1 MKEKLNTTED
11 RSRISISIYF
21 KFHKKGNKQTKKNE
35 GESIFKEIMAE
46 NVPEH

>member
-1 MKEKLNTTED
+1 MKEKLNAKED

-21 KFHKKGNKQTKKNE
+21 KFLKEGDQKNE
-35 GESIFKEIMAE
+35 RESIFKEIMAE